1 MCDNNLII
9 NRKQPSSKIDNL
21 KVKDKNLQQPSS
33 LSNAINKYLCNVLTE
48 LASKL
53 PEADRQFST
62 YVKRKNS
69 TFRFA
74 KVNEVEVYLLLDSTC
89 IDTRKSFGY
98 DKLVDRWHIINL
110 SLEHGIFPDN
120 LQIGEVI
127 PLNNALVPHAIT
139 IAPYL

>member
-9 NRKQPSSKIDNL
+9 NIKQPSSKIDNL

-33 LSNAINKYLCNVLTE
+33 LSIAINKYLCNILTE

-69 TFRFA
+69 TFA
-74 KVNEVEVYLLLDSTC
+74 SDSTC

-98 DKLVDRWHIINL
+98 DKLVDR
-110 SLEHGIFPDN
+110 
-120 LQIGEVI
+120 
-127 PLNNALVPHAIT
+127 
-139 IAPYL
+139 

>member
-1 MCDNNLII
+1 MWDNNLIV

-21 KVKDKNLQQPSS
+21 KVKDKYLQQPSS

-62 YVKRKNS
+62 YVERKNS

-98 DKLVDRWHIINL
+98 DKLVDRWHI
-110 SLEHGIFPDN
+110 S
-120 LQIGEVI
+120 
-127 PLNNALVPHAIT
+127 
-139 IAPYL
+139 

>member
-1 MCDNNLII
+1 MWDNNLII

-21 KVKDKNLQQPSS
+21 KGKNKNLQQPSS
-33 LSNAINKYLCNVLTE
+33 LSNATNKYLSNVLTE

-62 YVKRKNS
+62 YVKWKNS

-98 DKLVDRWHIINL
+98 DKLVDR
-110 SLEHGIFPDN
+110 
-120 LQIGEVI
+120 
-127 PLNNALVPHAIT
+127 
-139 IAPYL
+139 